1 MNSIERHLD
10 PEFEALQAEAIKVK
24 SNAVLPFTVE
34 LTNEALNAAVR
45 KQFDRPL
52 PVNAPLIELSAR
64 HPYDDATTARIDSYH
79 PGRWDTESNLVYMS
93 PIVPTGP
100 SPGEWDGTVVYA
112 AFPNLASGVY
122 LVSGVFSG
130 YDITMSLSGPWGT
143 TTAYNPTTDITST
156 VLAQASV
163 NQGLFFSMSCKGS
176 GLGYLSA
183 LQLFQQ

>member
-1 MNSIERHLD
+1 MMTVERQID
-10 PEFEALQAEAIKVK
+10 PEFEAKQSEAFK
-24 SNAVLPFTVE
+24 SKSSVALSFAVEV
-34 LTNEALNAAVR
+34 TNEALSSAVQ

-52 PVNAPLIELSAR
+52 PVNAPLVELSAR
-64 HPYDDATTARIDSYH
+64 HPYDDATAARIDSYH
-79 PGRWDTESNLVYMS
+79 PGRWDTESNLVFMS
-93 PIVPTGP
+93 PIVQTGA
-100 SPGEWDGTVVYA
+100 SVGEWDGTVIYA

-130 YDITMSLSGPWGT
+130 YDITMSLFGPWGT
-143 TTAYNPTTDITST
+143 TTAYNPTTNISSV

-163 NQGLFFSMSCKGS
+163 DQGLFFSMNCKGS